1 MLDSAS
7 EGARAPHIKMTKI
20 LHILKEPQTPIA
32 LEMIS
37 QEAKKP
43 DQAIM
48 ILLIQEAVQKT
59 LPVNDSLKTYILKED
74 LEERGL
80 PPPTHSQ
87 YTCINYQGMLALIYE
102 ADKVV
107 TW

>member
-1 MLDSAS
+1 M
-7 EGARAPHIKMTKI
+7 PII
-20 LHILKEPQTPIA
+20 LHILKEPQAPIA
-32 LEMIS
+32 LEMIR

-43 DQAIM
+43 DQEIM
-48 ILLIQEAVQKT
+48 ILLIQEAVRKT
-59 LPVNDSLKTYILKED
+59 PPMNDSLKTYILQED

-80 PPPTHSQ
+80 ISPPNDP
-87 YTCINYQGMLALIYE
+87 YTCINYQGMLDLIYK

>member
-1 MLDSAS
+1 M
-7 EGARAPHIKMTKI
+7 PKI

-32 LEMIS
+32 LEMIR

-43 DQAIM
+43 GQEIM
-48 ILLIQEAVQKT
+48 ILLIQEAVKKA
-59 LPVNDSLKTYILKED
+59 LPLNDSLKAYILKED

-80 PPPTHSQ
+80 TPPPNMK
-87 YTCINYQGMLALIYE
+87 YICINYQGMLDLIYQ

>member
-1 MLDSAS
+1 MS
-7 EGARAPHIKMTKI
+7 KI

-32 LEMIS
+32 MEMIR

-43 DQAIM
+43 DHEVM
-48 ILLIQEAVQKT
+48 ILLIQEAVKKA
-59 LPVNDSLKTYILKED
+59 LPMNDTLKTYILKED
-74 LEERGL
+74 LEDRGL
-80 PPPTHSQ
+80 TSPPNTQ
-87 YTCINYQGMLALIYE
+87 YTCINYQGMLDLIYQ

>member
-1 MLDSAS
+1 ML
-7 EGARAPHIKMTKI
+7 KI

-32 LEMIS
+32 LEMIR
-37 QEAKKP
+37 QETQKP
-43 DQAIM
+43 NQEIM

-59 LPVNDSLKTYILKED
+59 FPINDSLKIYILKED
-74 LEERGL
+74 LEERG
-80 PPPTHSQ
+80 PTPPTNTH
-87 YTCINYQGMLALIYE
+87 YICINYQGMLDLIYQ